1 MKSLKPYNDPH
12 SKKKKRVFINW
23 LGKILTRLFISIK
36 NLVLQTPVRLKR
48 AIFRFA
54 AWGKRQLDKRFS
66 SEQREHLH
74 TIIFKTDTPEGKRFD
89 TILSWVIV
97 LSTLSTILETVHELT
112 NHYFWL
118 FFILEWIFTLI
129 FTVEYIFRLYA
140 ARNTLR
146 YATSFF
152 GIVDLLSIIPTFLS
166 IFFLGAQNLIII
178 RALRLLRIFRIFKMG
193 HFVSEGQIIVSAL
206 RASRTKIY
214 VFISFVLL
222 MAMIIGSVLYI
233 VEGGTNPAMDNIP
246 KGIYWAIVTLT
257 TVGYGDVTPITA
269 FGKFL
274 AAMVMVMGYG
284 VIAVP
289 TGIVTAEISGRV
301 MNLKE
306 VIFTDCEHCG
316 QQEHHTGALFCH
328 ICGEQLE
335 AETKK

>member
-1 MKSLKPYNDPH
+1 MKSLKPYNDPN
-12 SKKKKRVFINW
+12 SKKKKRFFIKW
-23 LGKILTRLFISIK
+23 LGRMLTRLFVAIK
-36 NLVLQTPVRLKR
+36 NLILQAPARLKGL
-48 AIFRFA
+48 IFRFA
-54 AWGKRQLDKRFS
+54 AWGQRQLDKRFN

-74 TIIFKTDTPEGKRFD
+74 TIIFKTDTPEAKRFD
-89 TILSWVIV
+89 TILTWIII
-97 LSTLSTILETVHELT
+97 LSTISTILETVHELSA
-112 NHYFWL
+112 NFFWL
-118 FFILEWIFTLI
+118 FFILEWIFTII

-152 GIVDLLSIIPTFLS
+152 GMVDLLSIIPTFLS
-166 IFFLGAQNLIII
+166 IFFLGAQNLIVI

-193 HFVSEGQIIVSAL
+193 HFVSEGQIILSAL

-233 VEGGTNPAMDNIP
+233 VEGGTNPSLDNIP

-306 VIFTDCEHCG
+306 VMYQHCDNCG
-316 QQEHHTGALFCH
+316 QDEHHTGGVFCH
-328 ICGEQLE
+328 VCGDKL
-335 AETKK
+335 